1 MDLILWRHADAEDGL
16 VDMNRALTDKGRKQ
30 AEKMGFWL
38 AQRLPKDARVLVSP
52 AKRAQQTAAGLARA
66 FETVKSIAPGA
77 DPAHLLAAAHWPDAS
92 GTVLLVGHQPGLGQ
106 LAGLLLW
113 GEERDF
119 SLKKGAILWLSN
131 RTRQG
136 EGQVVLKAALTPE
149 MV

>member
-16 VDMNRALTDKGRKQ
+16 PDLGRALTDKGRKQ

-38 AQRLPKDARVLVSP
+38 SQRLPKDARILVSP
-52 AKRAQQTAAGLARA
+52 AKRAQQTAAGLARS
-66 FETVKSIAPGA
+66 FDTMKSIAPGA
-77 DPAHLLAAAHWPDAS
+77 VPAHLLAAAHWPDAP

-106 LAGLLLW
+106 LASLLLW

-136 EGQVVLKAALTPE
+136 EGQVLLKAALTPE

>member
-16 VDMNRALTDKGRKQ
+16 PDLGRALTDKGRKQ

-38 AQRLPKDARVLVSP
+38 GQRLPKDARILVSP
-52 AKRAQQTAAGLARA
+52 AKRAQQTAAGLARPFA
-66 FETVKSIAPGA
+66 TVKSIAPGA
-77 DPAHLLAAAHWPDAS
+77 SPAHLLSAAHWPDTP

-106 LAGLLLW
+106 LASLLLW

-131 RTRQG
+131 RTRLG

-149 MV
+149 LV